1 MQSSY
6 TGTSNCCL

>member
-6 TGTSNCCL
+6 TYC